1 MREQQNYEQGI
12 EYSVNKAKAALEEL
26 ANDSL
31 SSDLLKGLIDTGT
44 TGIGILDTLIDKV
57 GLLKTVIISISGVI
71 GSQKLG

>member
-31 SSDLLKGLIDTGT
+31 SSDFLKGFIDTGT
-44 TGIGILDTLIDKV
+44 KGIGILDKLIDKI
-57 GLLKTVIISISGVI
+57 GILKTLIVGVGTVW

>member
-12 EYSVNKAKAALEEL
+12 EYSVNKAKAALQEL

-31 SSDLLKGLIDTGT
+31 SSDFLKGLIDTGT
-44 TGIGILDTLIDKV
+44 KGIGILDTLIDKV
-57 GLLKTVIISISGVI
+57 GLLKTAIITISGVI